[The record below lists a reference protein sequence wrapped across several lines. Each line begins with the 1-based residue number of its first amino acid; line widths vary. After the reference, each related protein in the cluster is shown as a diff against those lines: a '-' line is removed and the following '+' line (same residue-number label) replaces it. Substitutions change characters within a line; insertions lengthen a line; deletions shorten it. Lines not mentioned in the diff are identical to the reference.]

1 VEDLTAKC
9 ISSEQLLEAEL
20 RKFQEMQENHVARE
34 TNERSRFTDIVNA
47 KDLELEQLKQQLRE
61 LQMQSEL
68 NKTAETRQLSAEN
81 MDLRR
86 SIADLQGALRGAQL
100 ENEEAHVQ
108 GRAEKEMLSSVL
120 RDLEEQLSDA
130 RQAREHQLDAMKA
143 DREVLERALSDLEL
157 ELSNTHSEKEQLR
170 KGFQNNVDKLTSA
183 LHEREHDE
191 FQQEKGYNEMRQQ
204 LMERDAEA
212 ARITKELRSAESRW
226 AKQKAVLVGE
236 VEHLK
241 QQGEMLLADLMMTT
255 DSFQFPTNVSG

>member
-1 VEDLTAKC
+1 MEDLTAKC

-108 GRAEKEMLSSVL
+108 VCDMHLL
-120 RDLEEQLSDA
+120 IFFLLCDRDSWCYRDEQ
-130 RQAREHQLDAMKA
+130 K
-143 DREVLERALSDLEL
+143 
-157 ELSNTHSEKEQLR
+157 K
-170 KGFQNNVDKLTSA
+170 KC
-183 LHEREHDE
+183 
-191 FQQEKGYNEMRQQ
+191 
-204 LMERDAEA
+204 
-212 ARITKELRSAESRW
+212 
-226 AKQKAVLVGE
+226 
-236 VEHLK
+236 
-241 QQGEMLLADLMMTT
+241 
-255 DSFQFPTNVSG
+255 